1 MGCSANNPEF
11 QCQFPQQEVHIAVKM
26 DVIKQVYEKVKSEYG
41 KNITNKLKMV
51 DALAVYAVV
60 TGLVQVR
67 TKAVHFNEDK

>member
-1 MGCSANNPEF
+1 
-11 QCQFPQQEVHIAVKM
+11 M
-26 DVIKQVYEKVKSEYG
+26 DVVKQVYEKVKSEYG

-67 TKAVHFNEDK
+67 TGGVYFTN